1 MNENRKR
8 GTSNNKILTAIAIA
22 SLFIGSSKIMAIET
36 YSENS
41 FGVTEQMQA
50 QTARGIVVDQN
61 GEPIIG
67 ASILEKGTTNGVT
80 TDLYGKFSLNVK
92 RGATLVIS
100 YIGYKT
106 QEAKADANMKITL
119 TEDSELLD
127 EVVVVGYGVQKKK
140 LVTGATV
147 QVKGEDIAKLNT
159 VDALGALQSQSPG
172 VNITQN
178 NGFLGSGFKVNIRGI
193 GTTGTFSPLYVVD
206 GVANGSIDGLNPS
219 DIESLDVLKDAASA
233 AIYGARAANG
243 VILITTKRGKTGVA
257 EVSYDGYVGV
267 QNLYKIPTILNAQE
281 YMMMQDEGRVMDGL
295 SPYNWATYIPE
306 RDLQAIQNGTWKG
319 TNWLKEVLNEDA
331 LVQNHAVNITGG
343 TDRSRYAIGISYT
356 NQEATMG
363 VPGEFPEMNRYN
375 FRVNSDHVVM
385 KKGNLDFLKVGET
398 INYKYSQTQGSFGTG
413 GIYWNGV
420 HNMLIM
426 SPLMH
431 PYNSDGGYYLY
442 ADQEKD
448 NYKWDI
454 SNGANKNP
462 IAYLDYYMNQN
473 LSKSHYMQSSFY
485 AELQPIKNLRIKSQ
499 FGYIMGA
506 SSYRSYLPRF
516 DYLSA
521 SLNNAEDKV
530 TQSMSMY
537 NRWSWDNTANYI
549 FNIDDHNI
557 DVLVGQSI
565 EKWGMGEEMSGSAIG
580 SNFYD
585 FKHAYLS
592 NVPLTAN
599 SVSSL
604 TGKPN
609 GEGSIASFFGR
620 VNYNFRE
627 KYLLSFTMRA
637 DGSSKFAAGN
647 RWGYFPA
654 ASAGWIVDEEAFWPR
669 NKVVSSLKLRASYG
683 LTGNNGIGL
692 YDTYGSYNSA
702 YQYNGMSTTTTGE
715 MPNSNL
721 TWESTTQVNAG
732 LDMGLADDRVRVSF
746 DYYDKV
752 TRNLLFDV
760 TLPNTTGYGSVVSNV
775 GKVRFYGVDLA
786 ISSVNISR
794 GDFTWTTDFTYN
806 FNMNKVLKLPDN
818 GNVRNRMDGITIGDG
833 SQFGGIA
840 EGERMG
846 RIYGYKVDHIIETQA
861 DADAAMYDASSRGYR
876 RSDRRQIAGRKD
888 IGDYEWVNRAGSTQR
903 DGRDIINEEDQFLLG
918 YATPHSTGG
927 IGNTF
932 RYRNWSLNIY
942 MDYALGHSIQ
952 NEMQMRYFMAT
963 MGNCNWNLVND
974 VKQCWSQPGDKTKY
988 ARFTANDPD
997 WGNRNFSRMSDV
1009 FVEKGDYLCIRDISL
1024 SYKLPVRWTSRLG
1037 MKDVTLTV
1045 SGNTLYYW
1053 TAVHGVSPEAAT
1065 TGGLYNSAS
1074 TYATGFSPYP
1084 PARKILFS
1092 AKFTF

>member
-1 MNENRKR
+1 M
-8 GTSNNKILTAIAIA
+8 
-22 SLFIGSSKIMAIET
+22 
-36 YSENS
+36 
-41 FGVTEQMQA
+41 
-50 QTARGIVVDQN
+50 
-61 GEPIIG
+61 
-67 ASILEKGTTNGVT
+67 
-80 TDLYGKFSLNVK
+80 
-92 RGATLVIS
+92 
-100 YIGYKT
+100 
-106 QEAKADANMKITL
+106 
-119 TEDSELLD
+119 
-127 EVVVVGYGVQKKK
+127 
-140 LVTGATV
+140 
-147 QVKGEDIAKLNT
+147 
-159 VDALGALQSQSPG
+159 
-172 VNITQN
+172 
-178 NGFLGSGFKVNIRGI
+178 
-193 GTTGTFSPLYVVD
+193 
-206 GVANGSIDGLNPS
+206 
-219 DIESLDVLKDAASA
+219 
-233 AIYGARAANG
+233 
-243 VILITTKRGKTGVA
+243 
-257 EVSYDGYVGV
+257 
-267 QNLYKIPTILNAQE
+267 
-281 YMMMQDEGRVMDGL
+281 
-295 SPYNWATYIPE
+295 
-306 RDLQAIQNGTWKG
+306 
-319 TNWLKEVLNEDA
+319 
-331 LVQNHAVNITGG
+331 
-343 TDRSRYAIGISYT
+343 
-356 NQEATMG
+356 
-363 VPGEFPEMNRYN
+363 
-375 FRVNSDHVVM
+375 
-385 KKGNLDFLKVGET
+385 
-398 INYKYSQTQGSFGTG
+398 
-413 GIYWNGV
+413 
-420 HNMLIM
+420 
-426 SPLMH
+426 
-431 PYNSDGGYYLY
+431 
-442 ADQEKD
+442 
-448 NYKWDI
+448 
-454 SNGANKNP
+454 
-462 IAYLDYYMNQN
+462 
-473 LSKSHYMQSSFY
+473 
-485 AELQPIKNLRIKSQ
+485 
-499 FGYIMGA
+499 
-506 SSYRSYLPRF
+506 
-516 DYLSA
+516 
-521 SLNNAEDKV
+521 
-530 TQSMSMY
+530 
-537 NRWSWDNTANYI
+537 
-549 FNIDDHNI
+549 
-557 DVLVGQSI
+557 
-565 EKWGMGEEMSGSAIG
+565 
-580 SNFYD
+580 
-585 FKHAYLS
+585 
-592 NVPLTAN
+592 
-599 SVSSL
+599 
-604 TGKPN
+604 
-609 GEGSIASFFGR
+609 
-620 VNYNFRE
+620 
-627 KYLLSFTMRA
+627 
-637 DGSSKFAAGN
+637 
-647 RWGYFPA
+647 
-654 ASAGWIVDEEAFWPR
+654 DEEAFWPR

-775 GKVRFYGVDLA
+775 GKVRFYSVDLA

>member
-50 QTARGIVVDQN
+50 QTARGIIVDQN

-363 VPGEFPEMNRYN
+363 VSGEFPEMNRYN

-385 KKGNLDFLKVGET
+385 KK
-398 INYKYSQTQGSFGTG
+398 
-413 GIYWNGV
+413 
-420 HNMLIM
+420 
-426 SPLMH
+426 
-431 PYNSDGGYYLY
+431 
-442 ADQEKD
+442 
-448 NYKWDI
+448 
-454 SNGANKNP
+454 
-462 IAYLDYYMNQN
+462 
-473 LSKSHYMQSSFY
+473 
-485 AELQPIKNLRIKSQ
+485 
-499 FGYIMGA
+499 
-506 SSYRSYLPRF
+506 
-516 DYLSA
+516 
-521 SLNNAEDKV
+521 
-530 TQSMSMY
+530 
-537 NRWSWDNTANYI
+537 
-549 FNIDDHNI
+549 
-557 DVLVGQSI
+557 
-565 EKWGMGEEMSGSAIG
+565 AI
-580 SNFYD
+580 
-585 FKHAYLS
+585 
-592 NVPLTAN
+592 LT
-599 SVSSL
+599 S
-604 TGKPN
+604 
-609 GEGSIASFFGR
+609 
-620 VNYNFRE
+620 
-627 KYLLSFTMRA
+627 
-637 DGSSKFAAGN
+637 
-647 RWGYFPA
+647 
-654 ASAGWIVDEEAFWPR
+654 
-669 NKVVSSLKLRASYG
+669 
-683 LTGNNGIGL
+683 
-692 YDTYGSYNSA
+692 
-702 YQYNGMSTTTTGE
+702 
-715 MPNSNL
+715 
-721 TWESTTQVNAG
+721 
-732 LDMGLADDRVRVSF
+732 
-746 DYYDKV
+746 
-752 TRNLLFDV
+752 
-760 TLPNTTGYGSVVSNV
+760 
-775 GKVRFYGVDLA
+775 
-786 ISSVNISR
+786 
-794 GDFTWTTDFTYN
+794 
-806 FNMNKVLKLPDN
+806 
-818 GNVRNRMDGITIGDG
+818 
-833 SQFGGIA
+833 
-840 EGERMG
+840 
-846 RIYGYKVDHIIETQA
+846 
-861 DADAAMYDASSRGYR
+861 
-876 RSDRRQIAGRKD
+876 
-888 IGDYEWVNRAGSTQR
+888 
-903 DGRDIINEEDQFLLG
+903 
-918 YATPHSTGG
+918 
-927 IGNTF
+927 
-932 RYRNWSLNIY
+932 
-942 MDYALGHSIQ
+942 
-952 NEMQMRYFMAT
+952 
-963 MGNCNWNLVND
+963 
-974 VKQCWSQPGDKTKY
+974 
-988 ARFTANDPD
+988 
-997 WGNRNFSRMSDV
+997 
-1009 FVEKGDYLCIRDISL
+1009 
-1024 SYKLPVRWTSRLG
+1024 
-1037 MKDVTLTV
+1037 
-1045 SGNTLYYW
+1045 
-1053 TAVHGVSPEAAT
+1053 
-1065 TGGLYNSAS
+1065 
-1074 TYATGFSPYP
+1074 
-1084 PARKILFS
+1084 
-1092 AKFTF
+1092 

>member
-1 MNENRKR
+1 MVTKKLPV
-8 GTSNNKILTAIAIA
+8 SA
-22 SLFIGSSKIMAIET
+22 ET
-36 YSENS
+36 K
-41 FGVTEQMQA
+41 T
-50 QTARGIVVDQN
+50 
-61 GEPIIG
+61 
-67 ASILEKGTTNGVT
+67 
-80 TDLYGKFSLNVK
+80 LNV
-92 RGATLVIS
+92 TLDPESKVV
-100 YIGYKT
+100 
-106 QEAKADANMKITL
+106 
-119 TEDSELLD
+119 D
-127 EVVVVGYGVQKKK
+127 EVVVVAYGVRKKGTIAGS
-140 LVTGATV
+140 VSA
-147 QVKGEDIAKLNT
+147 VKAEKIENVPAASFDQ
-159 VDALGALQSQSPG
+159 ALQGQSPG
-172 VNITQN
+172 LQVIAS
-178 NGFLGSGFKVNIRGI
+178 SGEPSKAASFQIRGTNSI
-193 GTTGTFSPLYVVD
+193 NSGKAPLFILD
-206 GVANGSIDGLNPS
+206 GVPISSSDFNTLSPN
-219 DIESLDVLKDAASA
+219 DIESISVLKDASSTS
-233 AIYGARAANG
+233 IYGARAANG

-331 LVQNHAVNITGG
+331 LVQNHAVNIAGG

-431 PYNSDGGYYLY
+431 PYNSDGDYYLY

-620 VNYNFRE
+620 VNYNYQE
-627 KYLLSFTMRA
+627 KYMASVIMSA
-637 DGSSKFAAGN
+637 DGPPLLPADTAGDTSLQYPQD
-647 RWGYFPA
+647 GL
-654 ASAGWIVDEEAFWPR
+654 SATSPSCQE
-669 NKVVSSLKLRASYG
+669 S
-683 LTGNNGIGL
+683 NG
-692 YDTYGSYNSA
+692 
-702 YQYNGMSTTTTGE
+702 
-715 MPNSNL
+715 
-721 TWESTTQVNAG
+721 
-732 LDMGLADDRVRVSF
+732 
-746 DYYDKV
+746 
-752 TRNLLFDV
+752 
-760 TLPNTTGYGSVVSNV
+760 
-775 GKVRFYGVDLA
+775 
-786 ISSVNISR
+786 
-794 GDFTWTTDFTYN
+794 
-806 FNMNKVLKLPDN
+806 
-818 GNVRNRMDGITIGDG
+818 
-833 SQFGGIA
+833 
-840 EGERMG
+840 
-846 RIYGYKVDHIIETQA
+846 
-861 DADAAMYDASSRGYR
+861 
-876 RSDRRQIAGRKD
+876 
-888 IGDYEWVNRAGSTQR
+888 
-903 DGRDIINEEDQFLLG
+903 
-918 YATPHSTGG
+918 
-927 IGNTF
+927 
-932 RYRNWSLNIY
+932 
-942 MDYALGHSIQ
+942 
-952 NEMQMRYFMAT
+952 
-963 MGNCNWNLVND
+963 
-974 VKQCWSQPGDKTKY
+974 
-988 ARFTANDPD
+988 
-997 WGNRNFSRMSDV
+997 
-1009 FVEKGDYLCIRDISL
+1009 
-1024 SYKLPVRWTSRLG
+1024 WTS
-1037 MKDVTLTV
+1037 
-1045 SGNTLYYW
+1045 
-1053 TAVHGVSPEAAT
+1053 
-1065 TGGLYNSAS
+1065 
-1074 TYATGFSPYP
+1074 
-1084 PARKILFS
+1084 
-1092 AKFTF
+1092 

>member
-431 PYNSDGGYYLY
+431 PYNSDGDYYLY

-620 VNYNFRE
+620 VNYNYQE
-627 KYLLSFTMRA
+627 KYMASVIMRA
-637 DGSSKFAAGN
+637 DGSSTFARGH
-647 RWGYFPA
+647 RWGYFPSV
-654 ASAGWIVDEEAFWPR
+654 SAGWVISNESFMSGIKWLDF
-669 NKVVSSLKLRASYG
+669 LKLRASWGQNGNCNVSTFQY
-683 LTGNNGIGL
+683 LSLITSNNGYGGYTFGDSMDLIS
-692 YDTYGSYNSA
+692 TGSYA
-702 YQYNGMSTTTTGE
+702 YRLTN
-715 MPNSNL
+715 PDL
-721 TWESTTQVNAG
+721 TWETQEQ
-732 LDMGLADDRVRVSF
+732 L
-746 DYYDKV
+746 
-752 TRNLLFDV
+752 
-760 TLPNTTGYGSVVSNV
+760 
-775 GKVRFYGVDLA
+775 
-786 ISSVNISR
+786 
-794 GDFTWTTDFTYN
+794 N
-806 FNMNKVLKLPDN
+806 F
-818 GNVRNRMDGITIGDG
+818 GID
-833 SQFGGIA
+833 
-840 EGERMG
+840 
-846 RIYGYKVDHIIETQA
+846 
-861 DADAAMYDASSRGYR
+861 
-876 RSDRRQIAGRKD
+876 
-888 IGDYEWVNRAGSTQR
+888 
-903 DGRDIINEEDQFLLG
+903 
-918 YATPHSTGG
+918 
-927 IGNTF
+927 
-932 RYRNWSLNIY
+932 
-942 MDYALGHSIQ
+942 
-952 NEMQMRYFMAT
+952 
-963 MGNCNWNLVND
+963 
-974 VKQCWSQPGDKTKY
+974 
-988 ARFTANDPD
+988 ARFLN
-997 WGNRNFSRMSDV
+997 N
-1009 FVEKGDYLCIRDISL
+1009 
-1024 SYKLPVRWTSRLG
+1024 RLG
-1037 MKDVTLTV
+1037 FEFD
-1045 SGNTLYYW
+1045 
-1053 TAVHGVSPEAAT
+1053 
-1065 TGGLYNSAS
+1065 
-1074 TYATGFSPYP
+1074 
-1084 PARKILFS
+1084 
-1092 AKFTF
+1092 